1 MSQNS
6 HLDSNAYNAM
16 SAHAVVDTK
25 NEQQPIVSSTH
36 QSVYQAN
43 TVYSTNPYNPYY
55 SMYPYNQYRYPYL
68 AYQSPHV
75 VPMVPPPLDTVS
87 ASPVS
92 HSNTTT
98 SVSNHRLDHNTNQP
112 QTFLIIL
119 SITIQISSSNHQ
131 NTNRLKT
138 DKVWLKSYKAVT

>member
-98 SVSNHRLDHNTNQP
+98 NVSNHPLDHNTNQ
-112 QTFLIIL
+112 Q
-119 SITIQISSSNHQ
+119 
-131 NTNRLKT
+131 
-138 DKVWLKSYKAVT
+138 LKSPKHKPSENGQSLAKILQSSDVIHW